1 VGAALSYAVAALFGR
16 RVFSGFRAEVIAAAM
31 LTGSAVIMIPA
42 ALWQDGFTLTAA
54 SPTSI
59 AGLIYLSVVATALA
73 YVLYYRTLALAG
85 AGNLSLV
92 TLLVVPVAIG
102 LGAIV
107 YDETLSTEA
116 FIGFG
121 VLAIGMVLIDG
132 RVLRRKILWRKS

>member
-1 VGAALSYAVAALFGR
+1 
-16 RVFSGFRAEVIAAAM
+16 
-31 LTGSAVIMIPA
+31 
-42 ALWQDGFTLTAA
+42 
-54 SPTSI
+54 
-59 AGLIYLSVVATALA
+59 
-73 YVLYYRTLALAG
+73 
-85 AGNLSLV
+85 V